1 MEPFIEK
8 VAKAKQLIE
17 DGVEKFPSI
26 TVASSFGKDSM
37 VLLHLVRQVK
47 PAIPVF
53 TVFMDTEFPETI
65 EFSRRIARE
74 WNLNYRE
81 LFAYQGKDVSIEDC
95 CGKAKVE
102 KHKEILQDFDA
113 WFSGIRK
120 TEGIT
125 RANFEYVE
133 EKGSLTKIN
142 PILDFTELNVW
153 RYIAINGIPANP
165 KYDEGYRSLGCA
177 ICIVSE
183 ETVPEK
189 SEQLPEWQGRQI
201 PTVGRVIPAL
211 RLYLTKAGNGT
222 SAHHR

>member
-1 MEPFIEK
+1 MCIGMETFIEK

-17 DGVEKFPSI
+17 EGIEKFPSI

-47 PAIPVF
+47 PDIPVF

-65 EFSRRIARE
+65 EFSRRIAKD

-81 LFAYQGKDVSIEDC
+81 LFAHQGKDVSIENC
-95 CGKAKVE
+95 CGQAKVE

-125 RANFEYVE
+125 RAKFEYVE

-153 RYIAINGIPANP
+153 KYIAINEIPANP
-165 KYDEGYRSLGCA
+165 KNVEGYRSLGCA
-177 ICIVSE
+177 IC
-183 ETVPEK
+183 TVPE
-189 SEQLPEWQGRQI
+189 ENENLPERQGRW
-201 PTVGRVIPAL
+201 
-211 RLYLTKAGNGT
+211 KGT
-222 SAHHR
+222 SREGGECGIHTQLLKG